1 MRKLFLIA
9 GEPSGDLEGSLLI
22 KEIKTLAPNT
32 EFYGLGGHLMQNEG
46 AHIYYD
52 LANEAVVGFVDVIK
66 KIRFF
71 KKVFKETLD
80 KIKEQRP
87 DAVIFIDYPGFNLR
101 MVKKV
106 KKLDIK
112 TIYYISPQ
120 IWAWGE
126 KRVEIIKQYVDE
138 MIVFFKFEE
147 EFYKKHGVKAKFTGH
162 PLLDLIK
169 PTLTEKEFIE
179 KYNLKENSK
188 RIFIMPGSRDNEV
201 KKHLP
206 VILRMIETMPE
217 RDNHEFLLLSSPYLK
232 KTILK
237 KEIPSLKIISHDNC
251 NAIYHSYAGIVA
263 SGTATLESA
272 LLNRPF
278 IIIYKTSL
286 LNYLILKPQIKVP
299 YIGIANLILKEKA
312 MPELTQYNYTS
323 SNLAQE
329 LCKLLDNPGYYR
341 KLQDKLLKFKNILG
355 EQGAARRA
363 AEYILEV
370 LN

>member
-1 MRKLFLIA
+1 MKKLFLIA

-22 KEIKTLAPNT
+22 REIKTLT
-32 EFYGLGGHLMQNEG
+32 SDIEFYGLGGRLMQNEG

-52 LANEAVVGFVDVIK
+52 LANEAVVGFVEVIK
-66 KIRFF
+66 KIKFF
-71 KKVFKETLD
+71 KRIFKETLD
-80 KIKEQRP
+80 RIKEQKP

-101 MVKKV
+101 MVKEI
-106 KKLDIK
+106 KKLGIR

-147 EFYKKHGVKAKFTGH
+147 EFYKKHGVKAKFIGH

-179 KYNLKENSK
+179 KYNLRGTSK
-188 RIFIMPGSRDNEV
+188 KIFIMPGSRDNEV

-206 VILRMIETMPE
+206 VILKAIQTIPKK
-217 RDNHEFLLLSSPYLK
+217 DDCEFLLLSSPYLK
-232 KTILK
+232 ENIFKE
-237 KEIPSLKIISHDNC
+237 EIPSLKIISHDNC
-251 NAIYHSYAGIVA
+251 NAIYHSYTGIVA

-299 YIGIANLILKEKA
+299 FIGIANLILKEKA

-323 SNLAQE
+323 FNLAQE
-329 LCKLLDNPGYYR
+329 LCKLLDDSEYYK

-355 EQGAARRA
+355 EKGAAKRA

>member
-1 MRKLFLIA
+1 M
-9 GEPSGDLEGSLLI
+9 D
-22 KEIKTLAPNT
+22 
-32 EFYGLGGHLMQNEG
+32 
-46 AHIYYD
+46 
-52 LANEAVVGFVDVIK
+52 
-66 KIRFF
+66 
-71 KKVFKETLD
+71 
-80 KIKEQRP
+80 
-87 DAVIFIDYPGFNLR
+87 
-101 MVKKV
+101 VKKCSRCKEV
-106 KKLDIK
+106 KP
-112 TIYYISPQ
+112 IS
-120 IWAWGE
+120 
-126 KRVEIIKQYVDE
+126 
-138 MIVFFKFEE
+138 
-147 EFYKKHGVKAKFTGH
+147 EFYK
-162 PLLDLIK
+162 
-169 PTLTEKEFIE
+169 
-179 KYNLKENSK
+179 YNLRENSK
-188 RIFIMPGSRDNEV
+188 KIFIMPGSRDNEV

-206 VILRMIETMPE
+206 VILKAIQTIPKK
-217 RDNHEFLLLSSPYLK
+217 DDCEFLLLSSPYLK

-237 KEIPSLKIISHDNC
+237 EEISSLKIISHDNS

-299 YIGIANLILKEKA
+299 FIGIANLILKEKA

-329 LCKLLDNPGYYR
+329 LCKLLDDSEYYK

-355 EQGAARRA
+355 EKGAAKRA